1 MSAAV
6 ACPHRARRRPAY
18 GGSGQAAGGLQA
30 AARPGAEAYA
40 ARDSRPGA
48 GAASGGATRGGG
60 YYSGWLAGG
69 RVGGLASALADGRV
83 CGRAGPGRVIEG
95 R

>member
-6 ACPHRARRRPAY
+6 
-18 GGSGQAAGGLQA
+18 AGGLQA

-40 ARDSRPGA
+40 APARDSPRRRGA
-48 GAASGGATRGGG
+48 GGGATRGGG